1 MELLLPEPPLVEL
14 PEPVLMTRCTVLP
27 GSSWLP
33 PVGVW
38 LMTLPDETELLGWYS
53 VVTLKSAL
61 LSVVM
66 ALLSDWPTTLGT
78 LTALLSL
85 PFDTT
90 MLTVPSAL
98 SLLPLDGVWLMTT
111 PSSTVSEYCGSTVT

>member
-1 MELLLPEPPLVEL
+1 MEL

-27 GSSWLP
+27 GSSSVPL
-33 PVGVW
+33 VGVW
-38 LMTLPDETELLGWYS
+38 LMTLPEETELLVWYS
-53 VVTLKSAL
+53 VVTLKPAL

-66 ALLSDWPTTLGT
+66 ALPSDWPTTLGT

-90 MLTVPSAL
+90 MFTVPSAL

-111 PSSTVSEYCGSTVT
+111 PSSTVSEYCWSTVT